1 LDTVQVADCIEFL
14 ASLPDKCVD
23 ATITD
28 PPYGVTQNA
37 WDKTPDWAA
46 WWSHIA
52 RVCKGAVVMTA
63 QQPFATD
70 LICSNRTW
78 FRYEWI
84 WDRVNKYTN
93 FLNTARQPMR
103 RHELVLV
110 FAAGAHT
117 YNAQKARRATPYTS
131 RRTRGSEVRNYG
143 AIAHGN
149 MGEVIEDQHPS
160 SIIEFEGNMTTGI
173 LHPTQKPVGLMR
185 YLVETYTNPGD
196 VVLDCF
202 CGSGTTPLA
211 AKQVGRHYLGCDG
224 ESKYVQIARGRLDA
238 EFSFGPLGGG
248 GRGVSVAPATEA
260 KKNGEHS
267 NTPEQ
272 TS

>member
-1 LDTVQVADCIEFL
+1 VKAAHREHPDHLGLPLRDLRTMMSPELPSAKFFDALLAGLLGGDFAKAGANIRHRNHQPKLPPELIKAGELVRQRL
-14 ASLPDKCVD
+14 AS
-23 ATITD
+23 
-28 PPYGVTQNA
+28 
-37 WDKTPDWAA
+37 
-46 WWSHIA
+46 
-52 RVCKGAVVMTA
+52 
-63 QQPFATD
+63 D
-70 LICSNRTW
+70 LIAPP
-78 FRYEWI
+78 
-84 WDRVNKYTN
+84 NKGETATN
-93 FLNTARQPMR
+93 ASEEKTLRFL
-103 RHELVLV
+103 V
-110 FAAGAHT
+110 
-117 YNAQKARRATPYTS
+117 
-131 RRTRGSEVRNYG
+131 
-143 AIAHGN
+143 N

-224 ESKYVQIARGRLDA
+224 EVKYVQIARGRLDA

-260 KKNGEHS
+260 KKNEKL
-267 NTPEQ
+267 TQDARP
-272 TS
+272 